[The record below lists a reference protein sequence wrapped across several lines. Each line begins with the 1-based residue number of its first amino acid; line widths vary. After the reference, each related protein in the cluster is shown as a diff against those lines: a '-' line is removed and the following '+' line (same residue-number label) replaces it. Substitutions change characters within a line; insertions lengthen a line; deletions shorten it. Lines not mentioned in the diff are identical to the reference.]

1 MKKKTTIYIFYNKEL
16 SFQGIN
22 FIEVFEKKKKILFKN
37 IFQINQF
44 FSIFS
49 FFDCYFFNI

>member
-22 FIEVFEKKKKILFKN
+22 FIEVFEKKKKKSFLKT
-37 IFQINQF
+37 
-44 FSIFS
+44 FSK
-49 FFDCYFFNI
+49 